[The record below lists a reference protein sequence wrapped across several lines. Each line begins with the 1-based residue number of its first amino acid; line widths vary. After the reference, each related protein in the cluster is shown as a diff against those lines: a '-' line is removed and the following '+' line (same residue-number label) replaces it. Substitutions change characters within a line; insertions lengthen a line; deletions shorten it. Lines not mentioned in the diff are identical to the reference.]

1 MGKEAQIGCLMLQ
14 CESVGAVVLQ
24 LSEGG
29 AAVAGIA
36 DVVAVVGTGL
46 RLLGGDGHYLIWII
60 DDV

>member
-1 MGKEAQIGCLMLQ
+1 MLQ
-14 CESVGAVVLQ
+14 RESVGAVVLQ